1 MKAAGYIITALGTI
15 AWLLGGCLCS
25 NELWIVP
32 PLLFGGGTLMIGFGL
47 WLVQKKEQLD
57 RRNKRKRR
65 MERHI
70 NDMDKLRASQEIK
83 SEYQKLQIK
92 EILK

>member
-1 MKAAGYIITALGTI
+1 MKAAGYTITVLGTI
-15 AWLLGGCLCS
+15 AWVLGGGLCS

-32 PLLFGGGTLMIGFGL
+32 PLLFGAGSLMIAFGL

-65 MERHI
+65 MDRHI
-70 NDMDKLRASQEIK
+70 NDMDKLRASQDIETT
-83 SEYQKLQIK
+83 YQELQIK
-92 EILK
+92 EIWK